1 MFKKVLVPIKL
12 TDPASWTC
20 ALPVAISLAKA
31 GEARLTLGTI
41 LPGWISGRDADWSW
55 DADRRMEDIAQ
66 HRLENLAR
74 QYGCENFALQA
85 VWGSAPWTIVDMA
98 AEADLLVMAAHRPG
112 LLDWLLCPPALK
124 VARKVACSVLLVRD
138 ARPER

>member
-12 TDPASWTC
+12 TDPSSWTG

-31 GEARLTLGTI
+31 SKARITLRTI

-74 QYGCENFALQA
+74 QYGCENYALQA
-85 VWGSAPWTIVDMA
+85 VWGSTPWTILDMA
-98 AEADLLVMAAHRPG
+98 SEADLVVMAAHRRG
-112 LLDWLLCPPALK
+112 LLSWLFCPAALK
-124 VARKVACSVLLVRD
+124 VARKLPCSVMLVRD
-138 ARPER
+138 TRASR